1 MPTVAR
7 RRLVQEDQEQG
18 FTLIELMVVVL
29 IIAILIAIAI
39 PTFLGSRSRANDR
52 AAQSSLRVALT
63 AAKIT
68 LTDTN
73 DFSTATQATLATIEP
88 SLSFVAGGASTG
100 FKSVSIIAAPSGQTW
115 WATAL
120 SKSGNCYGIEDSAV
134 PGSGGTTYAGTTTVL
149 GSPCQAPAAD
159 PGWTDTRW

>member
-1 MPTVAR
+1 VR
-7 RRLVQEDQEQG
+7 EDREQG

-39 PTFLGSRSRANDR
+39 PSFLGTRSRASDR

-68 LTDTN
+68 FTDTN

-88 SLSFVAGGASTG
+88 SLVFVPAGPSTS
-100 FKSVSIIAAPSGQTW
+100 FKSISIIAAPGGQTW

-120 SKSGNCYGIEDSAV
+120 SKSGKCFGIEDSAT
-134 PGSGGTTYAGTTTVL
+134 PGAGGTTYAGTTTVL
-149 GSPCQAPAAD
+149 ASPCQAPAAD